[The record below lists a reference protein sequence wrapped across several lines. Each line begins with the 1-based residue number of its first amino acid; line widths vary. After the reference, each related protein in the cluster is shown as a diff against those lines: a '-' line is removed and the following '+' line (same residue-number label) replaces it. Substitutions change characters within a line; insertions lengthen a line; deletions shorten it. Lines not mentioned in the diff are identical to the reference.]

1 MDALIFAL
9 NAVLPIVLTVA
20 LGYFLKRVGLIP
32 QSMSPALNK
41 LVFRVFL
48 PIMLFL
54 NVYKIEHFSISEL
67 SCIGYVVAAVALT
80 FFVMLPIVCAFTKDG
95 KKRGVLLQGSFR
107 TNYALIGI
115 PLAESIAGEAGVL
128 TATILSAIVVP
139 FYNVLAVIS
148 LSIFG
153 DGQNKPSAKKIIIGI
168 LKNPLIDS
176 IALGF
181 VFLGARIL
189 CPKVGF
195 DFSPESIK
203 PLWSVIQNMG
213 ALATPLAL
221 LSLGAQF
228 EFSAV
233 KELRRELSFALV
245 TRIVVLPILGIGAA
259 YLLFSNTFS
268 AGQFAALIA
277 VFATP
282 VAVSSVPMTQEMGG
296 DSALA
301 GQIVVFTTLFSV
313 LSVFCSCFLLRLAGI
328 FG

>member
-1 MDALIFAL
+1 MDALIFSL
-9 NAVLPIVLTVA
+9 NAVLPLVLTVA
-20 LGYFLKRVGLIP
+20 LGYFLKRIGLIP
-32 QSMSPALNK
+32 QNVSQAINK

-48 PIMLFL
+48 PSMLFL
-54 NVYKIEHFSISEL
+54 NVYKIESFSIRDIGF
-67 SCIGYVVAAVALT
+67 IGYVIVAVALT
-80 FFVMLPIVCAFTKDG
+80 FLVMIPIVTAFTKDG

-107 TNYALIGI
+107 SNYALIGI
-115 PLAESIAGEAGVL
+115 PLATSIAGVAGAL
-128 TATILSAIVVP
+128 TATVLSAIVVP
-139 FYNVLAVIS
+139 FYNILAVIS

-153 DGQNKPSAKKIIIGI
+153 DGKNKPSVRKIISGI

-181 VFLGARIL
+181 VFLGIRAVFSYHGIE
-189 CPKVGF
+189 
-195 DFSPESIK
+195 FSPENIK
-203 PLWSVIQNMG
+203 PIWSVLQNMG

-221 LSLGAQF
+221 ISLGAQF

-233 KELRRELSFALV
+233 KELRRELAFALA
-245 TRIVVLPILGIGAA
+245 TRSLILPLLGIGIA
-259 YLLFSNTFS
+259 YLCFSSNFD
-268 AGQFAALIA
+268 AGQFASLIA

-313 LSVFCSCFLLRLAGI
+313 LSVFVSCFLLRIAGI
-328 FG
+328 F